1 MEDVPQAES
10 SRNDLEE
17 CEERGLMYLNKANLK
32 RHTQSVHKK
41 RKAIKSAE
49 ERITRARGT

>member
-10 SRNDLEE
+10 SRNEQEE
-17 CEERGLMYLNKANLK
+17 CKECGLMYLNKANQK
-32 RHTQSVHKK
+32 RHTQSAHKK
-41 RKAIKSAE
+41 RKAIKPAE